1 MRKVEAKKWSFFDI
15 NFQFFTSKMQP
26 TAFSFYI
33 LGILSLSAI
42 YFLCCHNKIHFK
54 PIDDKG
60 ERGVRV
66 LQLLQ
71 MQFLLIESCR
81 SVGRKTSIVKSNWCQ
96 KICTGIKIYFVS
108 LPKSRN
114 PITNLNKLG
123 SNHAYV
129 LYCTALKLY
138 YTKNNGKIT
147 NYVPFHDDFLALT
160 C

>member
-108 LPKSRN
+108 LLKSRN
-114 PITNLNKLG
+114 PITNLNKKTEEMAG
-123 SNHAYV
+123 SNHVHV
-129 LYCTALKLY
+129 LHWNCIIEKTIEK
-138 YTKNNGKIT
+138 
-147 NYVPFHDDFLALT
+147 
-160 C
+160 